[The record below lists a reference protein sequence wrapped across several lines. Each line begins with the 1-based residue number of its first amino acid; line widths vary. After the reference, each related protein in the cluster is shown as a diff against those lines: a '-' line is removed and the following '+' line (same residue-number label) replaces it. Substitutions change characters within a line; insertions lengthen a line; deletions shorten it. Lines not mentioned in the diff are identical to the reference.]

1 MKKNIL
7 LVFALIIIIIAC
19 GLIYTQE
26 STSDLTDE
34 NNYEQSYTN
43 TTADEIIVD
52 FEPGS
57 TITSPLTITGQ
68 ARGTWFF
75 EATAP
80 FVLVDWDGLIIA
92 QGYIQT
98 QGDWMTEEFVPFIG
112 TLEFVKPSYGNTGA
126 LILQASNPSDLPEY
140 DRAVEI
146 PVKF

>member
-1 MKKNIL
+1 MNKKPVIVL
-7 LVFALIIIIIAC
+7 ISLIIVIC
-19 GLIYTQE
+19 GLIYVIKLIPDTTAPNTE
-26 STSDLTDE
+26 SSI
-34 NNYEQSYTN
+34 SYTN
-43 TTADEIIVD
+43 TSSDEIIVD

-80 FVLVDWDGLIIA
+80 VVLVDWDGLIIGE
-92 QGYIQT
+92 GYIQT
-98 QGDWMTEEFVPFIG
+98 QGDWMTEDFVLFIG
-112 TLEFVKPSYGNTGA
+112 TLEFDKPSYGNTGA

-146 PVKF
+146 PIKF